1 MSGQD
6 SKATKNIKIPLF
18 TKGDFGGVVYLVT
31 NNIVNYI
38 IVIATLSG
46 VLGWP
51 DEIVYGRVIP
61 GMSIG
66 LMIGCFYYAYMGY
79 KLIKKEG
86 RTDISALPSGVSTP
100 AMFVILYGVV
110 MPLHYGIGD
119 PELAWSAAVAACF
132 IGGFVEFMG
141 GFVGQWIKD
150 KLPRAALLGTVA
162 GVGFIWMATQ
172 GVFDAFSDPVIGIPV
187 LMVAMFGLFG
197 GYLFPKKIP
206 PFVVAI
212 VGGIVYAFALGR
224 TSFDFTGIGFY
235 FPNPI
240 TTVQGLINGFT
251 YVIPYLA
258 IIIPV
263 EIYNFVETMDN
274 VESAHAAGDKYSV
287 KEAQHADGI
296 CTMIAALFGGV
307 VPNTVWLGYPGLKK
321 TGAGIGYSIIT
332 GIILGLAGFLG
343 LFTLLSSLVP
353 PAVAAVTY
361 LWCAIVMVAQSFK
374 VCKVKH
380 YAAIGV
386 AMVPP
391 VADYMFTQVTGA
403 VGAVADIWTEVLPSG
418 LDGYTAEITDSLIA
432 NGVMWNGV
440 SAVRSGSIVIGML
453 LSAMTVFIIDR
464 RLDKVAVVCL
474 VAAVLSATGFI
485 HAAQL
490 GLYLTS
496 PFAIGYLIVGALC
509 FIFHK
514 KRGKWIE
521 EQEDFEYC

>member
-1 MSGQD
+1 MKGYD
-6 SKATKNIKIPLF
+6 SQVTNNIKIPF
-18 TKGDFGGVVYLVT
+18 FRKGDFGGVVYLVT

-38 IVIATLSG
+38 IIIATLSG

-51 DEIVYGRVIP
+51 DDIVFGRVIP

-66 LMIGCFYYAYMGY
+66 LMLGCFYYAFMGY
-79 KLIKKEG
+79 RLMKKEG

-132 IGGFVEFMG
+132 IGGFVEFCG
-141 GFVGQWIKD
+141 GFVGKYIKE
-150 KLPRAALLGTVA
+150 KIPRAALLGTVA

-172 GVFDAFSDPVIGIPV
+172 GLFDAYADPIIGIPV
-187 LMVAMFGLFG
+187 LIIAMLGLFG

-212 VGGIVYAFALGR
+212 VGGIIYAFALGR

-235 FPNPI
+235 FPNPV
-240 TTVQGLINGFT
+240 TTIQGLINGFA
-251 YVIPYLA
+251 YVIPFLA

-274 VESAHAAGDKYSV
+274 VESAHASGDKYSV
-287 KEAQHADGI
+287 REAQHADGI

-307 VPNTVWLGYPGLKK
+307 VPNTAWLGYPGLKK
-321 TGAGIGYSIIT
+321 TGAGIGYSIVT
-332 GIILGLAGFLG
+332 GVILGAAGFFG
-343 LFTLLSSLVP
+343 LFTLLSNLVP

-361 LWCAIVMVAQSFK
+361 LWCAIVMVSQAFK
-374 VCKVKH
+374 ECKTKH
-380 YAAIGV
+380 YAAIAV
-386 AMVPP
+386 AMIPP
-391 VADYMFTQVTGA
+391 VADYMFTQVTGSI
-403 VGAVADIWTEVLPSG
+403 GAVTGIWTKVLESG
-418 LDGYTAEITDSLIA
+418 LDGYAADVTNSLLA

-440 SAVRSGSIVIGML
+440 PAVKAGAIVIGML

-464 RLDKVAVVCL
+464 RLDKVAIVAV
-474 VAAVLSATGFI
+474 VAAVLSMTGFI
-485 HAAQL
+485 HASQL
-490 GLYLTS
+490 GIYLTS
-496 PFAIGYLIVGALC
+496 PFAIGYLTVAVIC
-509 FIFHK
+509 FILHK
-514 KRGKWIE
+514 RRGKLIE
-521 EQEDFEYC
+521 EQDDFEYC